1 MLLLGALRG
10 ARPAGPLAVMTLV
23 EAIAAVVCEPGVH
36 TTDPVVLSAT
46 LQVLCMTGWHVLL
59 SFEVLSHKLLSCVAV
74 TCCCRM
80 LLKHVA
86 VACCCHTLLSLV
98 GCHMSCCDMLL
109 SQFAVTCC
117 CHVSCY
123 HMLLSHVAGTCC
135 CHMFAVT

>member
-46 LQVLCMTGWHVLL
+46 LQVLCRTVTCWLSYVSATCCCQVLL
-59 SFEVLSHKLLSCVAV
+59 SHKVTV

-80 LLKHVA
+80 LLSGVA
-86 VACCCHTLLSLV
+86 VANCWH
-98 GCHMSCCDMLL
+98 MLL
-109 SQFAVTCC
+109 SIVAVTCC
-117 CHVSCY
+117 W
-123 HMLLSHVAGTCC
+123 HMLLSRVAVKCC
-135 CHMFAVT
+135 CHMLLSRVAVTRCCFMMLHVDG